1 MDEYEF
7 LEDENI
13 LIIKPIFVS
22 RTQVPQKALY
32 EKAHREMVDLIVKYG
47 YPNVLADCRDV
58 RMDFSLK
65 SIIEKTDMWK
75 RLEMSK
81 NVKVACV
88 LNKMHEAAK
97 LRENRLQSYQYQVVG
112 FTDYDKAMNWLL
124 E

>member
-1 MDEYEF
+1 MDEYEI
-7 LEDENI
+7 LEDKNI
-13 LIIKPIFVS
+13 LIFKPTFVS

-32 EKAHREMVDLIVKYG
+32 EKAHREMVDLIVSYG
-47 YPNVLADCRDV
+47 YPSVLADCRDI

-75 RLEMSK
+75 RLRMSK

-88 LNKMHEAAK
+88 FNEIDDAIK
-97 LRENRLQSYQYQVVG
+97 LRESRLHSYGYQVLV
-112 FTDYDKAMNWLL
+112 FTDYDKAMKWLL

>member
-7 LEDENI
+7 LEDKNI
-13 LIIKPIFVS
+13 LIFKPTFLS

-32 EKAHREMVDLIVKYG
+32 EEAHKKIRDLIVKYG
-47 YPNVLADCRDV
+47 YPNVLGDCRDV

-81 NVKVACV
+81 NIKIAII
-88 LNKMHEAAK
+88 LDDIHEAAK
-97 LRENRLQSYQYQVVG
+97 LRIDRLQSYQYQVFG

>member
-97 LRENRLQSYQYQVVG
+97 LRENRLQSYQYRVVG